1 MREVSALD
9 QHSSHHSSVSRANGC
24 LVCLCGC
31 HAAAVVAAK
40 QARTR
45 GASSGS
51 SRSTNTRI
59 ISPSQMGG
67 RVFVGRFRSKLGPY
81 QVGGRGNVC
90 GTYLT
95 GGWVGGAMGGR
106 EAHLF
111 LSKSRGVTYSFA
123 KGGGLAEEMHGC
135 WSGGAW

>member
-1 MREVSALD
+1 M
-9 QHSSHHSSVSRANGC
+9 
-24 LVCLCGC
+24 
-31 HAAAVVAAK
+31 VAAK

-95 GGWVGGAMGGR
+95 GGCVGGWGNGRDGSAFVFVQEQGGHVLIR
-106 EAHLF
+106 
-111 LSKSRGVTYSFA
+111 KRRGTS
-123 KGGGLAEEMHGC
+123 
-135 WSGGAW
+135 

>member
-1 MREVSALD
+1 VLRCVLA
-9 QHSSHHSSVSRANGC
+9 C
-24 LVCLCGC
+24 F
-31 HAAAVVAAK
+31 AVVAPK

-81 QVGGRGNVC
+81 QVH
-90 GTYLT
+90 TP
-95 GGWVGGAMGGR
+95 
-106 EAHLF
+106 
-111 LSKSRGVTYSFA
+111 
-123 KGGGLAEEMHGC
+123 LA
-135 WSGGAW
+135 